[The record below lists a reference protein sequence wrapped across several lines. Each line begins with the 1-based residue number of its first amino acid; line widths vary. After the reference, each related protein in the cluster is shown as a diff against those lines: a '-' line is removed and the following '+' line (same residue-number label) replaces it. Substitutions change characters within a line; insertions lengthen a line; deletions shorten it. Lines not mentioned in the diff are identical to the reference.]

1 MFNGKLFCE
10 MNPVFYAISEQKE
23 ICRRHLKNLTGKERF
38 AVEKRAQKLPV
49 TVFAQT
55 SGLIKR
61 GPGIDPVLQENK
73 AVNIDLASR
82 QIDMIVIHPGE
93 TFSFWKTVG
102 KTSRRKGYKD
112 GRVIVG
118 NRLQPGTGGG
128 LCNLS
133 NTLHLLILHSPL
145 TVTEL
150 WKHSDALAPDE
161 GGRHPFSTGTSVSY
175 NNIDYRFR
183 NDADQDVQLCVWVDG
198 ETLHAELRSE
208 RAFPYR
214 YEITEEDHHFHKDD
228 DGKYYRVS
236 KIYRETYD
244 KASGERIEKE
254 LIWDNHSM
262 VMYDYD
268 LIPQDQ
274 IR

>member
-1 MFNGKLFCE
+1 MFKGKLFCE
-10 MNPVFYAISEQKE
+10 MNPAFYAISEQKE
-23 ICRRHLKNLTGKERF
+23 ICKRHIKNLTGKEKF
-38 AVEKRAQKLPV
+38 AQDKQPEKLPNV
-49 TVFAQT
+49 VWSIT

-61 GPGIDPVLQENK
+61 APGIDPELQQNK
-73 AVNIDLASR
+73 AVNIALASQ
-82 QIDMIVIHPGE
+82 QIDHLIIHPGE

-102 KTSRRKGYKD
+102 KTSRRKGYRD

-133 NTLHLLILHSPL
+133 NTLHQLVLHSPL

-161 GGRHPFSTGTSVSY
+161 GERHPFSTGTSVSY

-183 NDADQDVQLCVWVDG
+183 NDFHQDVQLCTRVEG
-198 ETLHAELRSE
+198 ETLYAELRSE
-208 RAFPYR
+208 REFPR
-214 YEITEEDHHFHKDD
+214 YYKITEEDHHFSKED
-228 DGKYYRVS
+228 DGNYYRIS

-244 KASGERIEKE
+244 RKTDQLIRKE

-262 VMYDYD
+262 VMFDPA
-268 LIPQDQ
+268 LIPEDQ